1 MTTRDVPPDRPLHS
15 PPSSDPS
22 SNKPADG
29 ATASWGD
36 LLTGAN
42 GARAVTLA
50 GGVGLHAVNVYIVTT
65 IMPSVVADIG
75 GLDLYAWNTTIFV
88 VASIIGSV
96 YAAKLL
102 QHTGPRLAYMIA
114 AAIFTVGAL
123 GCAMA
128 PSMPIMLIARFVQG
142 LGGGFLFSL
151 AYAMIRVVFPQSLW
165 PRAIALISGMWG
177 VATLV
182 GPAVGG
188 TFAELGIWRAAFWS
202 LAPIA
207 AVFTVLAV
215 IVLPRRSP
223 GHDEQS
229 AVALL
234 QLSLLV
240 IVSLAISAGSAS
252 PELIWNIAGIA
263 VAAVLL
269 AVLVIIERRATKR
282 LLPEGSFRSS
292 TMLAAFYGMMS
303 LLSVTVVSTEV
314 FVPLFLQV
322 LHGQSP
328 LAAGYLA
335 VLMGIGWTLGSLGSS
350 GATGVRS
357 RRALMA
363 GPILQLVGMAILLVL
378 MPRGSEGFSA
388 ELVLM
393 CAALLAIG
401 LGVGIAW
408 PHVLTGI
415 LKEAKPG
422 EQDLAGASITTVQL
436 FVAALGAALAGML
449 ANIGGLVEPGG
460 IEGTTGA
467 ARWLFSV
474 FVFGPLLCLFSARRA
489 ARG

>member
-1 MTTRDVPPDRPLHS
+1 MTTRDVS
-15 PPSSDPS
+15 P
-22 SNKPADG
+22 DG

-42 GARAVTLA
+42 GARAGTLA
-50 GGVGLHAVNVYIVTT
+50 GGVGLHAINVYVGTT
-65 IMPSVVADIG
+65 IMPSVVGDIG
-75 GLDLYAWNTTIFV
+75 GLDFYAWNTTIFV
-88 VASIIGSV
+88 IASIIGSV

-102 QHTGPRLAYMIA
+102 QHTGPRLAYVIA

-188 TFAELGIWRAAFWS
+188 TFAELGIWRGAFWS
-202 LAPIA
+202 LAPIT

-223 GHDEQS
+223 EHDEQS
-229 AVALL
+229 AVALW

-240 IVSLAISAGSAS
+240 VVSLAISAGSAS
-252 PELIWNIAGIA
+252 PEVIWNIAGIA
-263 VAAVLL
+263 VAAILL
-269 AVLVIIERRATKR
+269 IALVAIELRATKR
-282 LLPEGSFRSS
+282 LLPEGSFRPS
-292 TMLAAFYGMMS
+292 TMLAALYGMMS

-335 VLMGIGWTLGSLGSS
+335 VLMGIGWTVGSLGSS
-350 GATGVRS
+350 GATGDRS
-357 RRALMA
+357 RRAMLA
-363 GPILQLVGMAILLVL
+363 GPVLQFFGMAVLLVL
-378 MPRGSEGFSA
+378 MPRGGEGFSVS
-388 ELVLM
+388 LGVM
-393 CAALLAIG
+393 CVAMVMIG
-401 LGVGIAW
+401 LGVGVAW
-408 PHVLTGI
+408 PHVLAGI
-415 LKEAKPG
+415 LKAARPG

-460 IEGTTGA
+460 VAGTAGA
-467 ARWLFSV
+467 ARWLFGV
-474 FVFGPLLCLFSARRA
+474 FLLAPLLCWFSARRA
-489 ARG
+489 VRG